1 MAGPESDR
9 NFFDDITGRPGLRRT
24 TSVGFRLKAVFTR
37 ASITTE
43 TQSCRHMQ
51 TMTQQDSMP
60 FLIKNE
66 QITSYG
72 ATDGEDNSR
81 ENPGYYRPNWLCFR
95 APRQSLKDSS
105 WGGKID
111 KKKTKGESEA
121 RGEGWRLALGSE
133 SAIILVLSK
142 VQAQNRAVCST
153 FKTNSFILV

>member
-1 MAGPESDR
+1 MTSLAAQDSGEQLQWIRAES
-9 NFFDDITGRPGLRRT
+9 
-24 TSVGFRLKAVFTR
+24 GFHSSA
-37 ASITTE
+37 ITTE

-72 ATDGEDNSR
+72 ATDGRITAER
-81 ENPGYYRPNWLCFR
+81 ILILQAQLALLR
-95 APRQSLKDSS
+95 APRQSLKDPS

-121 RGEGWRLALGSE
+121 REKVGGWFWGLE

-153 FKTNSFILV
+153 F